1 MKKNLKLLSILLF
14 ISFFSSCSKDEINQN
29 SELLGVWERSDHSA
43 NSTNTYRLVFGPNNT
58 GLRIHSN
65 VFDSGEVISVA
76 TSFDWN
82 LNDNKVRLSEND
94 IFEDIYLINS
104 DGKQVL
110 STEDDLLLDKVSND
124 YSPYY

>member
-1 MKKNLKLLSILLF
+1 
-14 ISFFSSCSKDEINQN
+14 
-29 SELLGVWERSDHSA
+29 
-43 NSTNTYRLVFGPNNT
+43 LVFGPNNT

-104 DGKQVL
+104 DGKLVL